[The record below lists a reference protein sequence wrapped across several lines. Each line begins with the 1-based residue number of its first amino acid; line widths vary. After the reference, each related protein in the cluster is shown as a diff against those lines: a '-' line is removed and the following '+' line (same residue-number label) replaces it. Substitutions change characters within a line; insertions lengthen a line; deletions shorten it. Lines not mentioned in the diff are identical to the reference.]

1 MLYYDWQFAQ
11 RIQCSI
17 EDKKECFELIVQ
29 LRRYATTI
37 RQAGFLALEEEL
49 TKIDDSF
56 LAISIQM
63 GIDGVPPEHFREI
76 QERRILADNSQGK
89 ELLRRVIITEAMA
102 SILSEDSYQ
111 VLHYK
116 LLSYLGEHGHLW
128 AKERGLDLI
137 GKACTAASTA

>member
-1 MLYYDWQFAQ
+1 MLYYDWQFAE
-11 RIQCSI
+11 RIGCSV
-17 EDKKECFELIVQ
+17 EEKKECFELIVQ
-29 LRRYATTI
+29 LRRYATMI

-49 TKIDDSF
+49 AKIDDNF

-76 QERRILADNSQGK
+76 QERRILADNSKGR

-111 VLHYK
+111 IFHYK
-116 LLSYLGEHGHLW
+116 LLSYLGEHGHRW

-137 GKACTAASTA
+137 GRLSDPVTA